1 MWVVRRRGVTS
12 RVGDS
17 DERGRK
23 RGPPIS
29 KTPRGNELQLCP
41 VPFQTLMNALGPPA
55 SRDVKTALAATG
67 VPVELASICTA
78 TGTPV

>member
-1 MWVVRRRGVTS
+1 MWVLRRRGVKS
-12 RVGDS
+12 LVGDG
-17 DERGRK
+17 DERGRW
-23 RGPPIS
+23 RGLYVS
-29 KTPRGNELQLCP
+29 TTPQGNELQPCP

-67 VPVELASICTA
+67 VPVELASISME